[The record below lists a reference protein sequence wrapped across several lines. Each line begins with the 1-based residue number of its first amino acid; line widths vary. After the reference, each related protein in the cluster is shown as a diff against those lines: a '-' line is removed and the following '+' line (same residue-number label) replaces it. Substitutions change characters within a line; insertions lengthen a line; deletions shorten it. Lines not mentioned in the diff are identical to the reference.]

1 MPRYNTRGGIFRL
14 GGFDPTLLVV
24 ALMLLV
30 IGLVVVFS
38 ATVWI
43 ASAGETPDPA
53 RYFRRQVMWVAL
65 GLGVLIV
72 MAHVPYTV
80 WHRVA
85 VPLFALTL
93 LALVGVLFM
102 PARFGSSRFLFGN
115 RIQPSEVA
123 KFSLV
128 VYLATWLSAHR
139 ERLKVLEY
147 GLIPFGVIVGF
158 TAGLIALQP
167 DIGTAM
173 LLGGIGF
180 AMFFIAGAQ
189 MRHVALGVT
198 AGLMTAAL
206 LVVKSGHARARI
218 QELIH
223 VWRNPDA
230 EGWSHLKVAVQVM
243 QEGGFLG
250 QGPGALDTYVPAI
263 HNDFILSAVGHAF
276 GLTGITL
283 IMVLFALLAYRGFT
297 IAAQAPD
304 AFASLLAAGI
314 TTWFTLQALVN
325 MGVAVALFPPT
336 GVTLPFVSYGGSS
349 LVTNMAALGVLLNIS
364 RSLPARNKRY
374 ADTGLGR
381 GDGGTRV
388 SRPQRA

>member
-1 MPRYNTRGGIFRL
+1 MQRYNARAGTFRL

-24 ALMLLV
+24 VLVLLV
-30 IGLVVVFS
+30 IGLVAVYS

-43 ASAGETPDPA
+43 ASAGAAPDPA
-53 RYFRRQVMWVAL
+53 RYFRRQVMWTIL
-65 GLGVLIV
+65 GLAVLLV

-80 WHRVA
+80 WRRLA
-85 VPLFALTL
+85 IPLFAATL
-93 LALVGVLFM
+93 LLLVGVLFM

-128 VYLATWLSAHR
+128 VYLATWLTARR
-139 ERLKVLEY
+139 EQLKVLEY
-147 GLIPFGVIVGF
+147 GLIPFGIIVGF
-158 TAGLIALQP
+158 TAGLVALQP
-167 DIGTAM
+167 DIGTAL

-189 MRHVALGVT
+189 MRHVSLGVA
-198 AGLMTAAL
+198 AGMVTAAL
-206 LVVKSGHARARI
+206 LVAKSGHAQARI
-218 QELIH
+218 RELIH

-230 EGWSHLKVAVQVM
+230 EGWSHLKAAVTVM
-243 QEGGFLG
+243 QEGGVLG
-250 QGPGALDTYVPAI
+250 RGPGALDTYVPAI
-263 HNDFILSAVGHAF
+263 HNDFILSALGHAF
-276 GLTGITL
+276 GLVGISL
-283 IMVLFALLAYRGFT
+283 IIVLFGILAYRGFA

-349 LVTNMAALGVLLNIS
+349 LVTNMAALGVLLNVS
-364 RSLPARNKRY
+364 RSLPVRNKRY
-374 ADTGLGR
+374 ADSGLRR
-381 GDGGTRV
+381 GDGGTRL